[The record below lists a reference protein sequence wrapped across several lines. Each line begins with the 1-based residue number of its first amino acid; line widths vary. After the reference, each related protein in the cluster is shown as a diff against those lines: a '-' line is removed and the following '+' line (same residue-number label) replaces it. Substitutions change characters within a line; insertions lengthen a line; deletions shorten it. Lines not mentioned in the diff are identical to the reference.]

1 MVSRCSIV
9 SRYILTYHCIIV
21 DLDSAIAKAPGRT
34 LLDAFQ
40 DLVVQAAG
48 SNGKNGTIHRLF
60 ALENR
65 IHLILKSSGINRIP
79 IGSEAEKV
87 VAALQEFMSSIA
99 AHSQSTEAQKQ
110 IEVSL
115 SEGTHQ

>member
-1 MVSRCSIV
+1 LRQ
-9 SRYILTYHCIIV
+9 RYVLTYYL
-21 DLDSAIAKAPGRT
+21 DLDPAIAKTQGRT

-48 SNGKNGTIHRLF
+48 PNGKNGTIYRLF

-65 IHLILKSSGINRIP
+65 IQLILKSSGINRLP
-79 IGSEAEKV
+79 MGSEA

-99 AHSQSTEAQKQ
+99 AHSQSPEAQKQ